1 MTPRVNITNAQ
12 QRVSVNVNEAGEV
25 DVVVQQG
32 NVTIDGGV
40 GTVTSVSATGSDG
53 ITVGGSP
60 ITSSGTLTLGVDSA
74 TMKTTLDLAG
84 TNTGDQNLFS
94 TIAVSGQIDVVA
106 DTTSD
111 TLTLVAGS
119 NITITTDEA
128 TDSVTISSSGGIGS
142 VDWGDIGGTLSAQTD
157 LQSALDG
164 KQATGNYITAL
175 TGDVT
180 ASGPGSVTA
189 TLANTAVTPA
199 SYTNANIT
207 VDAKGRITAA
217 SNGGVASHASTHV
230 TGGSDKIRDASA
242 SQDGLMT
249 SAYASKLDGIE
260 AGANNYTLPVATTT
274 VIGGVKRNTGSAG
287 QFVSGIDTDGSLQY
301 GSPSGSGDVAG
312 PASAVNN
319 NVVLFDGTTGKLIKD
334 SGLQL
339 SGSNTGDQTIT
350 LTGDVTGS
358 GTGTFAATIAN
369 DAVTFAKMQDISGTT
384 LVGRHAGGSGNI
396 QEVSVGNGVEFS
408 GSGIRRSALTGD
420 VTASAG
426 SNTTTIAN
434 DAVSYAKMQN
444 VSAASKLLGRGD
456 SGSGDV
462 QEITL
467 GTGLSMSGTTLSA
480 TGGGG
485 GIGGSTGTE
494 DNAVLRADG
503 AGGSTLQASLA
514 VINDSGDFLTPGM
527 FESIPGD
534 PDAFKSKLSSSVLEF
549 SQTGTLPV
557 FSTIQIAPQPLGDTG
572 TLTMTNPDATGTREI
587 LLDGVAEFTQLAD
600 TPASYTGQAGKVAAV
615 KGTEDG
621 LEFITVGGTG
631 TVTSVAITGTD
642 GIQVDS
648 GSPITTS
655 GTIQLGVVASTM
667 RDHLGLNTD
676 DFVTFKGV
684 TIDDAGGGNSQLP
697 TITFTGDLGFSNLQA
712 SNITGRTWDLPDGSG
727 FLALTS
733 SSAGL
738 TNVGSSTGT
747 LPIANG
753 GTGQTTAGAAFGA
766 LAPTTTKGDLIGHN
780 GTANVRVPVGTNGH
794 VLTADS
800 AEASGVKWAAA
811 GGGGGGIPAAIEAVK
826 TDTFS
831 TTNMNGNWVDVT
843 GLSVTIS
850 PSSTAK
856 KVRVE
861 IGLSVGAPV
870 PTAAGFRIV
879 RGSTPVAVGD
889 APDNR
894 IGVTGTI
901 FIGNQFYVY
910 TSSFILIDSPST
922 TSATTYKLQICGL
935 NGTGHTTFVNRSGSH
950 DNQAYTGDGVSYIRV
965 YETD

>member
-84 TNTGDQNLFS
+84 ANTGDQNLFS

-119 NITITTDEA
+119 NITITTDAA

-189 TLANTAVTPA
+189 TLANTTVNPA

-230 TGGSDKIRDASA
+230 TGGSDEIRDASA

-301 GSPSGSGDVAG
+301 GSPSGSGDVTG

-396 QEVSVGNGVEFS
+396 QEVSVGNGIEFS

-444 VSAASKLLGRGD
+444 VSAASRLLGRGD

-485 GIGGSTGTE
+485 GSGIDDGDTLTLGLTFPVDGLRVINEDVPTYKVAINMAGDTQSADRSLNFNLNNATRLIDLSGDLTVSANATISGTNTGDVSLTGTPNYLTISGQTITRGLI
-494 DNAVLRADG
+494 DL
-503 AGGSTLQASLA
+503 ASH
-514 VINDSGDFLTPGM
+514 V
-527 FESIPGD
+527 
-534 PDAFKSKLSSSVLEF
+534 
-549 SQTGTLPV
+549 TGTN
-557 FSTIQIAPQPLGDTG
+557 Q
-572 TLTMTNPDATGTREI
+572 
-587 LLDGVAEFTQLAD
+587 
-600 TPASYTGQAGKVAAV
+600 
-615 KGTEDG
+615 
-621 LEFITVGGTG
+621 
-631 TVTSVAITGTD
+631 
-642 GIQVDS
+642 
-648 GSPITTS
+648 
-655 GTIQLGVVASTM
+655 
-667 RDHLGLNTD
+667 
-676 DFVTFKGV
+676 
-684 TIDDAGGGNSQLP
+684 
-697 TITFTGDLGFSNLQA
+697 
-712 SNITGRTWDLPDGSG
+712 
-727 FLALTS
+727 
-733 SSAGL
+733 
-738 TNVGSSTGT
+738 
-747 LPIANG
+747 IANG

-766 LAPTTTKGDLIGHN
+766 LAPTTTKGDIIVHN

-794 VLTADS
+794 ALIADS

-811 GGGGGGIPAAIEAVK
+811 GGGGGKVAQVVMTTDATAKSSSAGWGYNNDIPNNTQGAAYSELDTSFSPTNASSTLYIEAEFICSASANTTVGVALFQDSDSSALSGNVYTAAAGGWFFPMRLVHK
-826 TDTFS
+826 VAAGSTSARTYKIKYGTFS
-831 TTNMNGNWVDVT
+831 GTLYLNTNSGTQIW
-843 GLSVTIS
+843 G
-850 PSSTAK
+850 
-856 KVRVE
+856 
-861 IGLSVGAPV
+861 GALRCSIKITEVLP
-870 PTAAGFRIV
+870 
-879 RGSTPVAVGD
+879 
-889 APDNR
+889 
-894 IGVTGTI
+894 
-901 FIGNQFYVY
+901 
-910 TSSFILIDSPST
+910 
-922 TSATTYKLQICGL
+922 
-935 NGTGHTTFVNRSGSH
+935 
-950 DNQAYTGDGVSYIRV
+950 
-965 YETD
+965 